1 MRFENSNYYNIT
13 DSKMVTLSIGDF
25 YFLDSFCIAEIK
37 EGVHIGTEECQE
49 IIIALVDYYG
59 EDLKIGF
66 ISNRINSFS
75 IDLSQWVK
83 FNIDYDF
90 IIAIA
95 IVCYNDLNFNIA
107 TIEKEQSTCSTK
119 RCYTLNQ
126 AIEWITNLKEFKNMS
141 PEC

>member
-1 MRFENSNYYNIT
+1 MRFENSNYYNTI
-13 DSKMVTLSIGDF
+13 DSKKITMPIGDF
-25 YFLDSFCIAEIK
+25 YFLDFFCIAEIK

-49 IIIALVDYYG
+49 IIIALVDHYG
-59 EDLKIGF
+59 ENLKIGF

-75 IDLSQWVK
+75 IDLRQWVR

-90 IIAIA
+90 IMATV
-95 IVCYNDLNFNIA
+95 IVCYDHLNFNIA
-107 TIEKEQSTCSTK
+107 TIEKKLSNYSTK

-126 AIEWITNLKEFKNMS
+126 AIKWMINLKEFKNIS

>member
-13 DSKMVTLSIGDF
+13 DSKKVILPIGDF

-49 IIIALVDYYG
+49 IIIAMVDYYG
-59 EDLKIGF
+59 ENLKIGF

-75 IDLSQWVK
+75 IDIRQWVK
-83 FNIDYDF
+83 FNIDYNF
-90 IIAIA
+90 ITAIA
-95 IVCYNDLNFNIA
+95 IVCYNNLNFKIA
-107 TIEKEQSTCSTK
+107 TIEKELSYCSTK
-119 RCYTLNQ
+119 RCYTLNE
-126 AIEWITNLKEFKNMS
+126 AIKWMANLKEFKNMS